1 MGYSNYKHLKDYSKL
16 FGGLEIEELKD
27 IAEIITTRNYKADT
41 IIIEEGESGDEMY
54 LLDEGAVDVSKTLTV
69 ITSKHEF
76 GTKERSFIRLLAE
89 YHIFFGEMSLFGSS
103 ERSATVKAVTDC
115 KLLVINGNDL
125 LELCKHN
132 PKIGFEIVS
141 NICLILADRLRNTNN
156 DVTKLTTALSLAL
169 SE

>member
-1 MGYSNYKHLKDYSKL
+1 MGYSNYNHLKDYSKL
-16 FGGLEIEELKD
+16 LGGLELEELKD
-27 IAEIITTRNYKADT
+27 IAEIITTKNVKADT
-41 IIIEEGESGDEMY
+41 IIIEEGEFGDDLY

-69 ITSKHEF
+69 ITSKHEV
-76 GTKERSFIRLLAE
+76 GTKERSFIRLLGE

-115 KLLVINGNDL
+115 KLLVIKGSDFF
-125 LELCKHN
+125 ELCKN
-132 PKIGFEIVS
+132 NTKIGFVVVS
-141 NICLILADRLRNTNN
+141 NICLILADRLRKTNN